1 MSRPFDFASAGDDAA
16 LGRIFRELLE
26 GLTAEEKHH
35 LARSPR
41 TVKDVRQSAL
51 NTLAIIG
58 EALLKAKRSKLS
70 PLNADHLPGPLEVLT
85 RALWDVQKG
94 GESAMFMPNHIAKD
108 LPNEQ
113 AARSSRKAHAK
124 AFAIEVYSRLIKAG
138 WTVPKAS
145 SEIAKI
151 FQEAGENDIKP
162 ATITEWARQSRKGKT
177 KDTGLVLDERAAL
190 REALDDFDRQ
200 EFQVTRKS
208 TSLEINPS
216 LMIGY
221 DRKEVTQSQSVE
233 SYDFCEE
240 DRCEVLLDSL
250 RRYIAGTSFKT

>member
-1 MSRPFDFASAGDDAA
+1 MSRPFDFASVGDDAA

-41 TVKDVRQSAL
+41 TAKDVRQSAL
-51 NTLAIIG
+51 NSLVLFG
-58 EALLKAKRSKLS
+58 KALQKAKRSKLS
-70 PLNADHLPGPLEVLT
+70 QLNADHLPGALEVLM
-85 RALWDVQKG
+85 RALLDVQKG
-94 GESAMFMPNHIAKD
+94 RKSAFLMPDSVAKD
-108 LPNEQ
+108 MANEQ
-113 AARSSRKAHAK
+113 PARSSRKAHAK
-124 AFAIEVYSRLIKAG
+124 ELAILVYSRLIKAG

-151 FQEAGENDIKP
+151 FQEAGEKDIKP
-162 ATITEWARQSRKGKT
+162 GTITEWARQSRKGKT

-200 EFQVTRKS
+200 EFQMTRKS
-208 TSLEINPS
+208 TSVKINPS
-216 LMIGY
+216 LIIGY
-221 DRKEVTQSQSVE
+221 DRIEGAQSQSAE
-233 SYDFCEE
+233 SFDFWEE

-250 RRYIAGTSFKT
+250 RRCIAGTSFKT